1 MTNTEIAPT
10 SERVINEVLRVVRNA
25 VEFYAYPT
33 LPRGQVKLFEAV
45 QQRVRR
51 VFTYEPKQR
60 TTINVLIAVGQVCE
74 MVNVEFLPEGTE
86 DLAARLG
93 NLLGR

>member
-10 SERVINEVLRVVRNA
+10 SERVINEVLRVVRDA
-25 VEFYAYPT
+25 IESYAYPM
-33 LPRGQVKLFEAV
+33 LPRGQVKLFDAI
-45 QQRVRR
+45 QQRIGR
-51 VFTYEPKQR
+51 VFTYMPKQR

-74 MVNVEFLPEGTE
+74 MMNVEFLPEGTD
-86 DLAARLG
+86 DLAVHLD